1 MPPPPPVFY
10 GACSP
15 GIIKEKRLYVVVII
29 EALFELMVGVIND
42 VARHD

>member
-1 MPPPPPVFY
+1 MPLLAFY

-29 EALFELMVGVIND
+29 EALCELMVGVIND
-42 VARHD
+42 VTRLA